1 MSLSRTNNG
10 VLGVDG
16 RVVAEREVASM
27 SNPDEDTSLL
37 VKRRIIKRKG
47 TVGERKSRGYSSD
60 GVIPEKSGGVAS
72 NSRDFNSL
80 MIKGGSGGKPKIIWP
95 QAKEWNPFPNDNKY
109 KTTCNML
116 IPIYKREK
124 RNEKVFTSVRVD
136 T

>member
-37 VKRRIIKRKG
+37 VKRRIVKRKG

-80 MIKGGSGGKPKIIWP
+80 MIKGGSGGKLRIIWP
-95 QAKEWNPFPNDNKY
+95 KAKKWNHFPSGNNEY
-109 KTTCNML
+109 KTTYNML
-116 IPIYKREK
+116 IPVHERRK
-124 RNEKVFTSVRVD
+124 RNEKHSQVLE
-136 T
+136 